1 MLAGGK
7 RKKENRK
14 RRRINLTRR
23 RKLGDLIFTF
33 LPSTVGLP
41 ESLLGEERTGQNQPH
56 TVSILIIFLII
67 IADLPFLSVPIG
79 TEQSRVC
86 GRA

>member
-33 LPSTVGLP
+33 PSTVGLP